1 MCDADVPECVEDTEL
16 STLETKVLRCNLNNA
31 AEAEQWMRNYSAETN
46 TSWIVDCVATKCTRM
61 VFRKVWRCQHHK
73 RNKITARRNTDCPA
87 KLDIKIKKVNPD
99 TQRNYKYLCRSTP
112 LPAVIKLAATHNN
125 STECADSLKLLRA
138 SPETRAAFDAYFEA
152 GFTPAAAIRHH
163 EEALAMQDNSHIL
176 LANDCEIH
184 LMTVCSHYAGT
195 CIYTAGTPDCWA
207 VLVVTPIM
215 QRAQSL
221 DAAQEIIFV
230 DSTSSC
236 DVTRSTATIML
247 TTTKAGAVPIAVLLH
262 SSQTTEGYSLAFQ
275 LLKDSCP
282 SCFGNRQAPLVLM
295 SDNSR
300 PEKDALKKAW
310 PAAEQLLCQFHV
322 LQAEWRWLTAASNK
336 VPKEDRRQL
345 MAAFQKEAK
354 EHLRTVGHEGYV
366 HRVEAFLCCE
376 KEWVQ
381 MYRTNLATRG
391 HNTNNYSEASIRILK
406 DVVLCRTKAYNAVA
420 LVEIIVSTWEKY
432 FETRLLRHAHHRE
445 ASHRL
450 TFEHLLQDLPEL
462 PAGSVTI
469 SGETYYV
476 PSSSSNATYQVQ
488 ADVGICTCWVGSQGA
503 FCKHQAAV
511 QRAFGGCFPN
521 SPKLTPADCK
531 QLGQLALGERCPP
544 LDFFLPMRPTQQG
557 DAPSEP
563 IEDEALNMAESA
575 SGAPSQQQPWQR
587 IAPNSCPQP
596 GPSTT
601 PDFCPQPG
609 PSTAPDF
616 CPQPGPSTAPDF
628 CAQPEVF

>member
-1 MCDADVPECVEDTEL
+1 MQLVRTWKMGRRIVSTQLFGALVLGWECHAVSRHGGALYNGSLTTE
-16 STLETKVLRCNLNNA
+16 
-31 AEAEQWMRNYSAETN
+31 
-46 TSWIVDCVATKCTRM
+46 
-61 VFRKVWRCQHHK
+61 
-73 RNKITARRNTDCPA
+73 A
-87 KLDIKIKKVNPD
+87 KFQDI
-99 TQRNYKYLCRSTP
+99 C
-112 LPAVIKLAATHNN
+112 
-125 STECADSLKLLRA
+125 A
-138 SPETRAAFDAYFEA
+138 SPTSSYPGDCCLPPNQMLPVDQRLTSNGTVGDPYDEAAIA
-152 GFTPAAAIRHH
+152 GAFPASMCPYAAA
-163 EEALAMQDNSHIL
+163 L
-176 LANDCEIH
+176 LWQGGYVTGH
-184 LMTVCSHYAGT
+184 LS
-195 CIYTAGTPDCWA
+195 PDVHCA
-207 VLVVTPIM
+207 SS
-215 QRAQSL
+215 ASS
-221 DAAQEIIFV
+221 AA
-230 DSTSSC
+230 
-236 DVTRSTATIML
+236 
-247 TTTKAGAVPIAVLLH
+247 PIA
-262 SSQTTEGYSLAFQ
+262 SQLKASAPNEIFSGHGRTTGMMASRIFLFI
-275 LLKDSCP
+275 P
-282 SCFGNRQAPLVLM
+282 QAPLVLM

-322 LQAEWRWLTAASNK
+322 LQAEWRWLTAAGNK

-345 MAAFQKEAK
+345 MAAFQKILYAKDKSQLEAAK

-366 HRVEAFLCCE
+366 HGVEAFLCCE

-381 MYRTNLATRG
+381 MYRRNLATKG

-445 ASHRL
+445 ASRHL
-450 TFEHLLQDLPEL
+450 TFEHRLQDLPEL
-462 PAGSVTI
+462 PAGSVTK

-488 ADVGICTCWVGSQGA
+488 ADVGICTCWVGSQGG

-531 QLGQLALGERCPP
+531 QLGQLALGERFPP
-544 LDFFLPMRPTQQG
+544 LDFFLPMRPAQ
-557 DAPSEP
+557 DNAPSEP
-563 IEDEALNMAESA
+563 IEDEFLNMVESA
-575 SGAPSQQQPWQR
+575 SGAPLQQQPWQI

-628 CAQPEVF
+628 CAQPEDTEETYTALERALRRMHKLAEGNPGYGVLLRSFKKRSFFFCCNRKSFQKQWSIQHAPEAKCCCSSA